1 MVRSPPRIQSAPMR
15 RRPMSPLVPL
25 VVVLL
30 LIVGGVVLLSRS
42 VSEQPT
48 KVIEVDVAPDA
59 AAR

>member
-25 VVVLL
+25 VIVLL
-30 LIVGGVVLLSRS
+30 LLVGGVFLLSRS

-48 KVIEVDVAPDA
+48 KAVEVDVAPDA
-59 AAR
+59 AAH

>member
-25 VVVLL
+25 LIVLL
-30 LIVGGVVLLSRS
+30 LLVGGVFLLSRS

-48 KVIEVDVAPDA
+48 KVVEVDVAPDA
-59 AAR
+59 AAH